1 MSNDIS
7 PITPAAT
14 APNTNTTSTIS
25 EVEDGKKKNQ
35 VNHEE
40 FGNETEMDDLR
51 KPTDEQRIDVTPEDV
66 SLSCFRIL
74 RHC

>member
-7 PITPAAT
+7 PTAPPAAPIN
-14 APNTNTTSTIS
+14 AD
-25 EVEDGKKKNQ
+25 DGKKKNT

-51 KPTDEQRIDVTPEDV
+51 KAADEQRIEVTPEDV
-66 SLSCFRIL
+66 RFSSLRTRQPEL
-74 RHC
+74 MK

>member
-14 APNTNTTSTIS
+14 APTTNTVS
-25 EVEDGKKKNQ
+25 EVEDGKKKSQ

-51 KPTDEQRIDVTPEDV
+51 KPSDEQRIDVTPEDV
-66 SLSCFRIL
+66 RLCNLLLVIG
-74 RHC
+74 C